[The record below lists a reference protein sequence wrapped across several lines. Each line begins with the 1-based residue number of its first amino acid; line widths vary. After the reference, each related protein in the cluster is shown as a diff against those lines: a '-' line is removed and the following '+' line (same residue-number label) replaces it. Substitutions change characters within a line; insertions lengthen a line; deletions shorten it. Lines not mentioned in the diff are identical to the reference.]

1 MSYNGYAIT
10 FIRGHYEAYEGN
22 QFIVSADTVTEIKEE
37 LDKRDSYDGKCRLEV
52 NGNVL

>member
-37 LDKRDSYDGKCRLEV
+37 LDRRDSEIAMMESAGWR
-52 NGNVL
+52 